1 MIESGFRDG
10 VRPFP
15 SPKCEQGVS
24 GADKDLGGS
33 RDVWFEIVR
42 KCRSLLADEVSGF
55 GRG

>member
-1 MIESGFRDG
+1 MIESGFRGG